1 MNKPLLVTL
10 LLTSTLGL
18 SAFASASGNSSSF
31 SQGGRPAMNST
42 THKASTS
49 PAQQLQV
56 TPFSQLERP
65 AMDNQSAETNAAP
78 VAHANI
84 VPFSQLARP
93 AMDAEV

>member
-31 SQGGRPAMNST
+31 SQSERPAMNST
-42 THKASTS
+42 THEASTS

-56 TPFSQLERP
+56 TPFSQRERD
-65 AMDNQSAETNAAP
+65 AMDNQSAKNKTTPANHAA
-78 VAHANI
+78 VT
-84 VPFSQLARP
+84 PFLFREHTAG
-93 AMDAEV
+93 